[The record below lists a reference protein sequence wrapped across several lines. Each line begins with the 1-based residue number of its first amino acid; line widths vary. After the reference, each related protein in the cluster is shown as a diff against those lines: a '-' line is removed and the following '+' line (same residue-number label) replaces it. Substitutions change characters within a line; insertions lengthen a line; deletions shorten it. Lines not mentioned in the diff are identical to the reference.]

1 MQVQDILTRKGHQVY
16 SVPPDCSVREAA
28 AMIAARNIGVAV
40 IVNSQGALLGIIS
53 ERDVLRSLHKIG
65 GNLLKLPVSVL
76 MTGRVFTCSPE
87 TSARDALSLMGAHR
101 IRHLPVVRDGQILGL
116 ISVRDVL
123 KFQLEVRE
131 DQDRG
136 NGGAQ
141 LPARPHSCTLPAA
154 AP

>member
-1 MQVQDILTRKGHQVY
+1 MQVQDILARKGHQVY

-40 IVNSQGALLGIIS
+40 VISSQGALLGIIS
-53 ERDVLRSLHKIG
+53 ERDLLRSLHKVG

-76 MTGRVFTCSPE
+76 MTGRVVTCAPE
-87 TSARDALSLMGAHR
+87 TDARDALSLMGAHR
-101 IRHLPVVRDGQILGL
+101 IRHLPVVHDGQILGL

-131 DQDRG
+131 EQDRESDRALLPTRP
-136 NGGAQ
+136 NG
-141 LPARPHSCTLPAA
+141 CT
-154 AP
+154 APGVTP

>member
-1 MQVQDILTRKGHQVY
+1 MQVRDILARKGHQVY
-16 SVPPDCSVREAA
+16 SVPPDCLVREAA

-53 ERDVLRSLHKIG
+53 ERDFLRSLHKIG

-76 MTGRVFTCSPE
+76 MTGRVITCTPE
-87 TSARDALSLMGAHR
+87 TDARDALSLMGSHR

-131 DQDRG
+131 EQDRD
-136 NGGAQ
+136 NGRA
-141 LPARPHSCTLPAA
+141 LPATSPNSYISPEGAS
-154 AP
+154 